1 MKEKIQQEMEGIPEQ
16 PPKPKKEDKAKN
28 TLIQE
33 AEFVVFDLETT
44 GLGAKFGD
52 EIIEI
57 AGVRIKNGKV
67 IDKFSSLVNPGRPIS
82 PGATAVNGITDEMVK
97 GSPRISEV
105 LPKFLEF
112 SKDSVFVAHNA
123 SFDMGFLLEKMKYI
137 NHRSFKESVL
147 DTLVLSRKIHAA
159 EKSHSLPSIRRR
171 LNINCESEH
180 RAMGDVEATGQ
191 ILLLFLDVLAK
202 GGLRTL
208 KDLNKFHG
216 GDPYKFVKMYNR
228 MLM

>member
-1 MKEKIQQEMEGIPEQ
+1 MKENRQQEMEGIPEQ

-28 TLIQE
+28 TLIEE

-44 GLGAKFGD
+44 GLGARFGD

-67 IDKFSSLVNPGRPIS
+67 VDKFCSLVNPCRPIS
-82 PGATAVNGITDEMVK
+82 PGATAVNGITDEMVAGAPK
-97 GSPRISEV
+97 ISEV
-105 LPKFLEF
+105 LPAFLEF
-112 SKDSVFVAHNA
+112 SKGSVLVAHNTP
-123 SFDMGFLLEKMKYI
+123 FDMSFLLEKMKQI
-137 NHRSFKESVL
+137 NYRNFKEEAL
-147 DTLVLSRKIHAA
+147 DTLVLSRKIHSE

-180 RAMGDVEATGQ
+180 RAMGDVAATGE
-191 ILLLFLDVLAK
+191 ILILFLDVLVK
-202 GGLRTL
+202 GGVRTL

-216 GDPYKFVKMYNR
+216 GDPYKYVKMYNR
-228 MLM
+228 MF

>member
-1 MKEKIQQEMEGIPEQ
+1 MNDKKQQEMEGMPEQ

-28 TLIQE
+28 TPLEE

-57 AGVRIKNGKV
+57 AGIRIKNGKV
-67 IDKFSSLVNPGRPIS
+67 IDKFSTLVNPCRPIS
-82 PGATAVNGITDEMVK
+82 SGATAVNGITDEMVAK
-97 GSPRISEV
+97 APKITEV

-112 SKDSVFVAHNA
+112 SKDGVFVAHNA
-123 SFDMGFLLEKMKYI
+123 SFDMGFLLEKMKQI
-137 NHRSFKESVL
+137 NYRSYRESVL
-147 DTLVLSRKIHAA
+147 DTLVLSRKIHSA

-171 LNINCESEH
+171 LNVNCESEH
-180 RAMGDVEATGQ
+180 RAMGDVAATGE
-191 ILLLFLDVLAK
+191 ILILFLDILAK
-202 GGLRTL
+202 DGLRTL

-216 GDPYKFVKMYNR
+216 GDPFKYVKMYNS
-228 MLM
+228 MF